1 MLSRNGM
8 ILVNLSIFVEF
19 FFQTG
24 HQVNL
29 VEEHLSDRGKTTL
42 PLPGL

>member
-8 ILVNLSIFVEF
+8 ILVNLFIFIDF
-19 FFQTG
+19 LFQTG
-24 HQVNL
+24 HEVNL

-42 PLPGL
+42 PFPGL